1 MYFSTSGIQPVYHRK
16 KQNIGVFNVQS
27 APLAPQPS
35 VGDVTEDFRMCCCQR
50 HHQRVL
56 LASEETGDVV
66 GEDEMR
72 RSNRMGKHGIK
83 KGAGH
88 RRSAKGHSAAHIFC
102 WSQIVW
108 ASFQQAAV
116 KAKEAKNTWP
126 TIIEGRGRHSHNAL
140 LWGRIYFPSVA
151 LQNRNSSYR
160 NGKVIFNTDRKL
172 RRIICD

>member
-1 MYFSTSGIQPVYHRK
+1 MPPYHLNHERQSG
-16 KQNIGVFNVQS
+16 
-27 APLAPQPS
+27 
-35 VGDVTEDFRMCCCQR
+35 GDVTEDFRMCCCQR

-56 LASEETGDVV
+56 LASEEAGDVV

-88 RRSAKGHSAAHIFC
+88 RRSAKGHSAASFFC

-116 KAKEAKNTWP
+116 KAKEAKNTWR
-126 TIIEGRGRHSHNAL
+126 TIMQGRGRHSHYTP
-140 LWGRIYFPSVA
+140 LWGGICFPCVA
-151 LQNRNSSYR
+151 FNTRNSNYR
-160 NGKVIFNTDRKL
+160 HENYFGCKL
-172 RRIICD
+172 RQTYCVIRCHNCWDNNTNNGNVV